1 MLGIVNLAAGQKG
14 RIWVSIVFLVA
25 GLENVRLYV
34 KLVTKFGTPTECM
47 YVFATLWLNVGQ
59 IKPEICDCTILKGH
73 SLYSR

>member
-1 MLGIVNLAAGQKG
+1 
-14 RIWVSIVFLVA
+14 
-25 GLENVRLYV
+25 
-34 KLVTKFGTPTECM
+34 M